1 MFNGFKEDYEKI
13 LGIILE
19 NVLQQG
25 SPDFIAINKNSG
37 KLISIDITGLYQNS
51 ELAQIQHWWQEGREG
66 FLEETISRQM
76 NNITKCSKRKRKN
89 LLNTIIC
96 NLYG

>member
-51 ELAQIQHWWQEGREG
+51 ELAQIQHW
-66 FLEETISRQM
+66 
-76 NNITKCSKRKRKN
+76 
-89 LLNTIIC
+89 
-96 NLYG
+96 